1 MTTNPS
7 RSRSP
12 RTAEGARDLAHVS
25 NRELIREIFADYIR
39 KLARDAARGVF
50 PSASELAVCLRL
62 AAELDD
68 AADAAATEASPA
80 STASPQS

>member
-1 MTTNPS
+1 MTTSPSPS

-12 RTAEGARDLAHVS
+12 RTAESARDLAHVS

-50 PSASELAVCLRL
+50 PSASELAICLRL
-62 AAELDD
+62 AAEFDD
-68 AADAAATEASPA
+68 AATEASPA